1 MAKSIAGGVE
11 IVNTLSTKNN
21 GDYPL
26 VKAESVGMENGSSAE
41 EVINNKLDKNQGS
54 SNSGKVL
61 GINADGNVIPVDAP
75 TGGGSSVEVDTTL
88 TQSGKAADSK
98 TVGDK
103 ISSLKGN
110 IDEIDKQIYTIAPK
124 EESTEVELAE
134 LKDLNGKLDKNQ
146 GAENS
151 GKFLSV
157 NQSGEIVPSE
167 IPTSGSVELDKTLT
181 QSDKAA
187 DAKVVGDELKKKQPV
202 GNYLTEIPSEYIT
215 ETELNGKK
223 FPNPHKLTFEGSV
236 TAEYDGSGSVS
247 VVIPETGR
255 VERVEKL
262 ASDTTVDISPN
273 KLYVFPEM
281 ANLTVTLGAV
291 SDTKIVNEYHFVF
304 KSGAT
309 PTVLSIPQSVNTPSS
324 FSVLA
329 NTVYEVSIMENCMTY
344 QSWEVSA

>member
-26 VKAESVGMENGSSAE
+26 VKAESVGMENGSTAE

-61 GINADGNVIPVDAP
+61 GIGSDGNVIPVDAP
-75 TGGGSSVEVDTTL
+75 TGGGGSVEVDTTL

-103 ISSLKGN
+103 FSSVETN
-110 IDEIDKQIYTIAPK
+110 IDAIDKQMYTITSK
-124 EESTEVELAE
+124 ESPSEIDVAE
-134 LKDLNGKLDKNQ
+134 MKDLNKKLDKIQ
-146 GAENS
+146 GIEHA
-151 GKFLSV
+151 GKFLSI
-157 NQSGEIVPSE
+157 NPSGEIIPSE

-223 FPNPHKLTFEGSV
+223 LPNPQKLTFEGSV
-236 TAEYDGSGSVS
+236 TAEYDGSGAVN

>member
-1 MAKSIAGGVE
+1 MDIVTSALLLGKIKDLQQNGVIE
-11 IVNTLSTKNN
+11 I
-21 GDYPL
+21 
-26 VKAESVGMENGSSAE
+26 
-41 EVINNKLDKNQGS
+41 
-54 SNSGKVL
+54 
-61 GINADGNVIPVDAP
+61 
-75 TGGGSSVEVDTTL
+75 DTTL

-103 ISSLKGN
+103 LDG
-110 IDEIDKQIYTIAPK
+110 IDKQLFTITTK
-124 EESTEVELAE
+124 ETPTEIEIAE

-146 GAENS
+146 GVENA

-157 NQSGEIVPSE
+157 NQSGDIIMSEVPSG
-167 IPTSGSVELDKTLT
+167 SSVELDTTLT
-181 QSDKAA
+181 QSNKAA

-236 TAEYDGSGSVS
+236 TAEYDGSGAVS
-247 VVIPETGR
+247 VVIPKTGI

-262 ASDTTVDISPN
+262 ASDTTVDILPN

-281 ANLTVTLGAV
+281 TNLSITLGTI
-291 SDTKIVNEYHFVF
+291 SDSKIVNEYHFIF

-309 PTVLSIPQSVNTPSS
+309 PTVLSIPQTVNTPSS

-329 NTVYEVSIMENCMTY
+329 NTIYEVSIMENCMTY
-344 QSWEVSA
+344 QNWEVSA